1 MNELRSVGLLIICVG
16 IQDKAEYH
24 GGEEAFCLQWFC
36 KHLVG
41 SLLIKDSLWDKLLLD
56 EAKL

>member
-1 MNELRSVGLLIICVG
+1 MLIICVG